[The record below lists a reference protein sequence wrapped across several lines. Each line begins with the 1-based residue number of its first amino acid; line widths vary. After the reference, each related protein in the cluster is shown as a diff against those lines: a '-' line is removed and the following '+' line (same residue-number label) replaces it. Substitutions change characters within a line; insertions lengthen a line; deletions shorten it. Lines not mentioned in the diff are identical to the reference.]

1 MIKRLLLLMFLI
13 SLPGWTQAGGPHGRA
28 APETFHGHTT
38 KHAKPVLRLPPPSVS
53 KGAQQRAAKVKPDAK
68 HILPALTNSEIEQL
82 QNTAKE
88 KAYRVGIGRTLPAE
102 LTTWIDLSTWNW
114 SAVSGGQAARFTLTS
129 SGASRVRAQLKTGQW
144 PAGVELQV
152 YSPND
157 TTNIFGPYTEASN
170 LFWSPTVE
178 GDTLGL
184 ELFLPDGVLPQNVQL
199 AIPQISHLV
208 VDPATSNLKN
218 TSVYTSSLDYA
229 SCQVDLACADASWQE
244 TGEAV
249 ARYVFTDTDGYSY
262 LCSGTLLADKDNLT
276 QIPYFLTAAHC
287 VSNTTAADNMDFF
300 WHYQNTS
307 CGGNDATPIQTSG
320 GAQLLAT
327 RSELDSTLVQ
337 LNADPPAG
345 STLSGWTVSPLN
357 SGQAVTGIHH
367 ALGGPKKYSEGIFG
381 TRVTIAPASAGY
393 IVIPDNTG
401 NFSAITWNNGITA
414 PGSSGS
420 GVWVE
425 ENGVHYLNGSLLGG
439 ASDCSNTGEPDEY
452 SRFELFYPYVSNWV
466 DSTGT
471 EPSLELF
478 GANTPPVA
486 LREGIIVARYL
497 QGIRGSALVQDVTG
511 ISVDTTQLEDSL
523 AALAPTLDI
532 DDDGHADSA
541 TDAMLLIRYMLG
553 LRGAPL
559 VQGLDMTGSGR
570 TSATE
575 IQTYIAN
582 LLTQS

>member
-1 MIKRLLLLMFLI
+1 MIKHIVLLMLLVTL
-13 SLPGWTQAGGPHGRA
+13 SGWVQAGGQHGKA
-28 APETFHGHTT
+28 APETFHGNNI
-38 KHAKPVLRLPPPSVS
+38 KRAKPALRLPPPSVS
-53 KGAQQRAAKVKPDAK
+53 TGAQQRAAKVKPDAK
-68 HILPALTNSEIEQL
+68 HILPALTNSEISQL

-88 KAYRVGIGRTLPAE
+88 KAYRVGIGRALPSD

-114 SAVSGGQAARFTLTS
+114 SNVTGGQAARFTLTS
-129 SGASRVRAQLKTGQW
+129 SGAARVRAQLKTGQW

-152 YSPND
+152 YSPTD
-157 TTNIFGPYTEASN
+157 TANVFGPYTEASS

-199 AIPQISHLV
+199 AIPQLSHLV
-208 VDPATSNLKN
+208 VDPATSTLKD
-218 TSVYTSSLDYA
+218 TSTYTSSIDYA
-229 SCQVDLACADASWQE
+229 SCQVDLACADAGWQE

-249 ARYVFTDTDGYSY
+249 ARYVFTDIDGYSY
-262 LCSGTLLADKDNLT
+262 LCSGTLLADKDAYT

-287 VSNTTAADNMDFF
+287 VSNTTASDSMDFF

-307 CGGNDATPIQTSG
+307 CGGSGATPIQTSG
-320 GAQLLAT
+320 GAQLLST

-337 LNADPPAG
+337 LNENPPTGAI
-345 STLSGWTVSPLN
+345 LSGWTVSPLN
-357 SGQAVTGIHH
+357 SGQAVVGIHH
-367 ALGGPKKYSEGIFG
+367 ALGGPKRYSEGIFG

-401 NFSAITWNNGITA
+401 NFSAITWSNGITA

-439 ASDCSNTGEPDEY
+439 ASDCSNTDEPDEY
-452 SRFELFYPYVSNWV
+452 SRFELFYPYVSSWV
-466 DSTGT
+466 DGAGT

-478 GANTPPVA
+478 GTNTPPVA

-511 ISVDTTQLEDSL
+511 ISVDTSELEDSL
-523 AALAPTLDI
+523 ATLAPTLDI
-532 DDDGHADSA
+532 DDDGNADSA

-553 LRGAPL
+553 LRDAPL

-570 TSATE
+570 SSAAE
-575 IQTYIAN
+575 IQAYIAD
-582 LLTQS
+582 LLTTP